1 MTVLVGLIYALFT
14 FVLVFVILYFSTF
27 IFEFLFNMF
36 SMYKFSDTMI
46 KCRDKIKNS
55 IKRILDKGV

>member
-1 MTVLVGLIYALFT
+1 MTVLAGLIYALVT
-14 FVLVFVILYFSTF
+14 FVLVFVVLHFSTF

-46 KCRDKIKNS
+46 KCRNKIKDS
-55 IKRILDKGV
+55 VKRIFN